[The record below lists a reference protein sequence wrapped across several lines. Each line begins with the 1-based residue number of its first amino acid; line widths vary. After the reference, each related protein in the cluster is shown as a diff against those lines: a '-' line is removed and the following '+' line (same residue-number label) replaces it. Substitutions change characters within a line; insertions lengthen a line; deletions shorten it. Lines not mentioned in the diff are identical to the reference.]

1 MYDKK
6 NCTCFKCWKSWHTAK
21 YCQIKKKKK
30 NRLELDEKTVKK
42 LELLL
47 NEASSETEKH
57 YGSSEE
63 ELQIDEIATT
73 SDS

>member
-1 MYDKK
+1 MLKILTHSKILSNKK
-6 NCTCFKCWKSWHTAK
+6 
-21 YCQIKKKKK
+21 IKK